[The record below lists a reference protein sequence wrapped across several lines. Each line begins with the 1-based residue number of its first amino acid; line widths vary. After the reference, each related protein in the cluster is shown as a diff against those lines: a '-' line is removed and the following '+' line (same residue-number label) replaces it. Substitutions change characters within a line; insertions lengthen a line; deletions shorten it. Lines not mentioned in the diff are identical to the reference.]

1 VRPAALLSAY
11 AAALVLA
18 FGAAAGVG
26 SAVGPVGTA
35 VEPSSGMTATDDQAS
50 AAHGD
55 DGAHGDDAGH
65 GDESDPATAGLAA
78 TGLGV
83 AEDGYLLRLQ
93 QPVLAAGTST
103 EFRFVVEDADGE
115 PLTDYRVVH
124 DKELHLVVARRDL
137 TGFQHLHPTRGA
149 DGTWSVRLTL
159 PDAGPYKV
167 FTDFTPKDRETSV
180 VLAAD
185 LAVPG
190 EYAPGPPPE
199 PVAVATVDGYEVAL
213 DGQLVAGTRSELTLT
228 VRRDGRPVED
238 LQPYLGAFGHL
249 VALRD
254 GDLAYLHVHA
264 DESAGSGPQLS
275 FAVDVP
281 AAATYRLFLD
291 FRHGDVVR
299 TAALTATASNE
310 GTTR

>member
-1 VRPAALLSAY
+1 VRPAALLSTY
-11 AAALVLA
+11 AAALVVA

-26 SAVGPVGTA
+26 AAVGPVGTA
-35 VEPSSGMTATDDQAS
+35 VPSSAGDS
-50 AAHGD
+50 AADAAHQD
-55 DGAHGDDAGH
+55 PGAHGDEAGH
-65 GDESDPATAGLAA
+65 AETGSSEPVDVTA

-93 QPVLAAGTST
+93 QPVLQAGTRT
-103 EFRFVVEDADGE
+103 TFRFVIEDEDGE
-115 PLTDYRVVH
+115 PVRDYRTVH
-124 DKELHLVVARRDL
+124 DAELHLVVARRDL
-137 TGFQHLHPTRGA
+137 TGYQHVHPTLDA
-149 DGTWSVRLTL
+149 DGTWSVPLTL
-159 PDAGPYKV
+159 PEAGPYKV
-167 FTDFTPKDRETSV
+167 FADFTPQDRETSV

-190 EYAPGPPPE
+190 EYVPGPAPE
-199 PVAVATVDGYEVAL
+199 PVAVDSVDDYEVAL
-213 DGQLVAGTRSELTLT
+213 DGELVAGTRSQLTLT
-228 VRRDGRPVED
+228 VRRGGRPVED

-264 DESAGSGPQLS
+264 DESAGTGPELS
-275 FAVDVP
+275 FAVDLP

-310 GTTR
+310 GSTR